1 MSIKEAII
9 FTIIGI
15 GMFCCIIRFF
25 IEDRNSAIHK
35 KNLEFLS
42 KIGNLVDEIEK
53 LLSNNKEL
61 EEKYLERLFDI
72 LKLSASNYYNINDS
86 NIKDMENNIYWLSTY
101 NKVKE
106 LLSDIEYDV
115 MNSEYERSENND
127 SKECDVKR

>member
-1 MSIKEAII
+1 MPIQEVVIL
-9 FTIIGI
+9 TIMGI
-15 GMFCCIIRFF
+15 GMLYCIIRFF

-35 KNLEFLS
+35 KNLLFLS

-53 LLSNNKEL
+53 LLSNNKDL

-72 LKLSASNYYNINDS
+72 LKLSASDYYNINDS
-86 NIKDMENNIYWLSTY
+86 NTKDMENNIYWLSTY

-115 MNSEYERSENND
+115 INSEYERSKNDD
-127 SKECDVKR
+127 SKECDAKR